1 MSSGLSTTITNS
13 GNAPLQITGVAIGG
27 ANASDFSL
35 GAGNTCTV
43 GTIAVGAS
51 CQLQVAFQPQSA
63 GSKSAVV
70 TISHNASGGSTAVAV
85 SGSAATPASTG
96 TTAGSIG
103 SSSALAPSN
112 VGGAGSLSLEQLV
125 ALALT
130 LLLVPT
136 LRRRLARRR

>member
-1 MSSGLSTTITNS
+1 
-13 GNAPLQITGVAIGG
+13 
-27 ANASDFSL
+27 
-35 GAGNTCTV
+35 
-43 GTIAVGAS
+43 
-51 CQLQVAFQPQSA
+51 
-63 GSKSAVV
+63 
-70 TISHNASGGSTAVAV
+70 VAV
-85 SGSAATPASTG
+85 SGSAATQASTG